1 MSKYDLVSI
10 VRPTAEDSVVEEL
23 HKTITDLITT
33 NGGNVSDQG
42 VWQKRKLAYQ
52 ILILSMK
59 VFIQLLHLKV
69 LEIFLES

>member
-42 VWQKRKLAYQ
+42 VGKKENLL
-52 ILILSMK
+52 IKLILSMK
-59 VFIQLLHLKV
+59 AFIQLLHLKV

>member
-33 NGGNVSDQG
+33 NGGNVSDC
-42 VWQKRKLAYQ
+42 
-52 ILILSMK
+52 
-59 VFIQLLHLKV
+59 LLYTSDAADEL
-69 LEIFLES
+69 